1 LENVKPSILFM
12 DVFKK
17 ALIVAA
23 ASDKKNSM
31 GL

>member
-1 LENVKPSILFM
+1 M

-23 ASDKKNSM
+23 ASDKKNFYGAAMQNYRS
-31 GL
+31 LNN